1 MLCLNIGGDF
11 MSKISNKRKTTYYV
25 GLGMIILGIILFLSV
40 FVMFAKMMG
49 EPDLM
54 FSKQPPFINAVIGI
68 ILMIAG
74 EYVTNIGAKGAAG
87 SGLILDPD
95 QARED
100 LRPFNEAKGG
110 MISDVI
116 NNIDFVDKIT
126 SSIDNQQKE
135 VIKIKCRNC
144 STLNDEDASFC
155 KGCGQRL

>member
-74 EYVTNIGAKGAAG
+74 GYVTNIGAKGAAG

-110 MISDVI
+110 MISDVLSILILLIKLLALLII
-116 NNIDFVDKIT
+116 NK
-126 SSIDNQQKE
+126 K
-135 VIKIKCRNC
+135 KLLR
-144 STLNDEDASFC
+144 
-155 KGCGQRL
+155 